1 MEGQMTHARPRLVT
15 FGISHFCEKARW
27 ALDWHSIN
35 YEEIRWPPGVHQ
47 ILAKRF
53 GAKSTTL
60 PILLDDETVVQGS
73 GAIIDWADQK
83 TQDPTRKLTVVDAL
97 DIEQRIDE
105 VIGFHVRRL
114 GYAEIL
120 PRFPYL
126 AKPALFRNAS
136 SAHRLIGN
144 MMWPVTRRVMMRMY
158 DITPGA
164 ASESRLKLEGELDWL
179 DSKLS
184 DGRLYLAG
192 ERFSRADL
200 TTASLLAP
208 FARPQEMPVF
218 NEMMVPDALATD
230 FERWRDRPVMRW
242 VVTQYQ
248 TRRAPMREG
257 TAPAAA

>member
-1 MEGQMTHARPRLVT
+1 MRMK
-15 FGISHFCEKARW
+15 FS
-27 ALDWHSIN
+27 
-35 YEEIRWPPGVHQ
+35 VH
-47 ILAKRF
+47 
-53 GAKSTTL
+53 T
-60 PILLDDETVVQGS
+60 

-126 AKPALFRNAS
+126 AKSALFRNAS

-184 DGRLYLAG
+184 DCRSYVAG
-192 ERFSRADL
+192 DRFSRADL
-200 TTASLLAP
+200 TV
-208 FARPQEMPVF
+208 ARLTS
-218 NEMMVPDALATD
+218 A
-230 FERWRDRPVMRW
+230 
-242 VVTQYQ
+242 
-248 TRRAPMREG
+248 
-257 TAPAAA
+257 